1 MNIQT
6 GVMVV
11 HTVQASAQTS
21 FAVVAGWVMTEV
33 VTRSNMISG
42 VHTAAGVQA
51 GGAELLPTIVATE
64 LT

>member
-1 MNIQT
+1 M
-6 GVMVV
+6 
-11 HTVQASAQTS
+11 HTVQASAQMS

-42 VHTAAGVQA
+42 AHTAAGVQA

>member
-1 MNIQT
+1 M
-6 GVMVV
+6 
-11 HTVQASAQTS
+11 HTVQASAQMS
-21 FAVVAGWVMTEV
+21 LSVVAGWVMTDV

-51 GGAELLPTIVATE
+51 GGAELLPTITATE